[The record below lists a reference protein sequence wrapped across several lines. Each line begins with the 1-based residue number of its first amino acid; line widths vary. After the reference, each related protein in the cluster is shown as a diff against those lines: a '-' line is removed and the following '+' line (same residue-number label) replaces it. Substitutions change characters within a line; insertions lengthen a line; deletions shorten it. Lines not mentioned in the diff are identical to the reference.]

1 MFVVE
6 DVSPNCAAFWECIPA
21 SGSGRVL
28 ITSQEPLHQA
38 NERAV
43 PVTHAIHLQPISTNE
58 SIQLQRKMN
67 VVTSAPV
74 VVSAEAELK
83 ALCEATGGVI
93 AYDEPQPEEKAKPKK
108 ERHKKLR
115 NELHALEQ
123 LSLPEVKQ
131 FLEHPLGNLPLLVS
145 LCGHLLRAD
154 DALQGVHDLI
164 SQFEQVQ
171 LREVDSD
178 GRSPKT
184 DTHYLGLSRT
194 VQMAVLRIEQ
204 SSTLYADDK
213 QAALSL
219 LAALLALPRTGTPR
233 KLLEVAQDPK
243 ALLIKKLQEAG
254 SHGEE
259 AGCYGEQ
266 LQELLLKC
274 TVGEVGCHG
283 EEESRSEME
292 EAGVLAV
299 FQDAATLSRAAQ
311 VLQQYG
317 LMQPGVDGSIGTL
330 HQLVQWTVH
339 GFWLPSSGEANG
351 MAPHVVPVFQ
361 AVRRMLVA
369 RFKSSNDPADW
380 RWLWQLEP
388 CAEHLH
394 QKVVNAASGSAG
406 LEFDHSDAA
415 LLAERGKFC
424 DYQGQHRKAENLEL
438 EVLEFR
444 QRELGDEHPDTATS
458 KANLAAM
465 YSKLG

>member
-1 MFVVE
+1 V
-6 DVSPNCAAFWECIPA
+6 
-21 SGSGRVL
+21 
-28 ITSQEPLHQA
+28 
-38 NERAV
+38 
-43 PVTHAIHLQPISTNE
+43 
-58 SIQLQRKMN
+58 
-67 VVTSAPV
+67 
-74 VVSAEAELK
+74 
-83 ALCEATGGVI
+83 
-93 AYDEPQPEEKAKPKK
+93 
-108 ERHKKLR
+108 
-115 NELHALEQ
+115 
-123 LSLPEVKQ
+123 VKQ
-131 FLEHPLGNLPLLVS
+131 FLEHSLGNLPLSVS

-154 DALQGVHDLI
+154 DALQSVHDLI

-178 GRSPKT
+178 GRNPKT
-184 DTHYLGLSRT
+184 DTHYLGLTRS
-194 VQMAVLRIEQ
+194 VQIAVLRIEQ
-204 SSTLYADDK
+204 SSTLHADDK

-330 HQLVQWTVH
+330 HQLVQRAVH
-339 GFWLPSSGEANG
+339 EFWLPSSGEANV
-351 MAPHVVPVFQ
+351 MAPHVVPVFH
-361 AVRRMLVA
+361 AVRQMLVA
-369 RFKSSNDPADW
+369 RFQSSNDPADW
-380 RWLWQLEP
+380 RWLRQLEP
-388 CAEHLH
+388 CAEHWH

-406 LEFDHSDAA
+406 LEFDHSDAK
-415 LLAERGKFC
+415 LLHERGEFC
-424 DYQGQHRKAENLEL
+424 RCQGQYQTAEKLQL
-438 EVLEFR
+438 EVVEFS
-444 QRELGDEHPDTATS
+444 QRELGEGHPDTALS
-458 KANLAAM
+458 KGNLALT
-465 YSKLG
+465 YGELGRHG